1 MQPADSPVTPSVA
14 SAVEAMQAAFR
25 DVHGRRLHGFA
36 LMLTL
41 GDRPL
46 AARLADRAITT
57 ATQRVHELRHP
68 ERAAGWLRAQVLRHA
83 PRLRRATRPGP
94 AAIRALGELGADAFV
109 VTALRVLSTRERAA
123 LIATDIERLEQ
134 RDVGTIIDADGAGL
148 ERVIRQARS
157 RYAYA
162 FAAFA
167 AVADHE
173 PTINGPL
180 TAKIQAAADRALR

>member
-1 MQPADSPVTPSVA
+1 MQPADFPVTPSVA

-46 AARLADRAITT
+46 AARLADRALTT
-57 ATQRVHELRHP
+57 ATRRVHELRHP

-83 PRLRRATRPGP
+83 PRVRRATRPGP
-94 AAIRALGELGADAFV
+94 AAIRALGELGADASV

-123 LIATDIERLEQ
+123 LIATDIERLDQ
-134 RDVGTIIDADGAGL
+134 RDVGTIIGADGAGL

-162 FAAFA
+162 FAAI
-167 AVADHE
+167 ADHE

-180 TAKIQAAADRALR
+180 TAKIQAVADRALR